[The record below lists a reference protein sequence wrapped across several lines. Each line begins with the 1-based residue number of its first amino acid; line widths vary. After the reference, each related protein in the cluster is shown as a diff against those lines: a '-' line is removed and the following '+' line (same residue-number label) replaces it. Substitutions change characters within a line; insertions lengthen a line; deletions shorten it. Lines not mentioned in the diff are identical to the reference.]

1 MDKNE
6 LDKKG
11 VYLMGYYAKIK
22 EIAGF

>member
-6 LDKKG
+6 LYKKG